1 MGMVSPVLRSRRA
14 ALTAPPP
21 RRRSG
26 QRPWPR
32 PGYQQLD
39 VLRPRRR
46 GVSPVPAE
54 PSTQLAGPPRLPC
67 LGVLRCPPV
76 PTAWPL
82 RRRSI
87 SEMVLTNS
95 RTVRL
100 STAHHERLGHSVA
113 RYPQHVRKLLLH
125 AHGCAVLP
133 FPPPSMPASV
143 HCARSTRALRW
154 VPRIAGPPAPST
166 IAPEARRPTRQCDWT
181 SPVGSRQASVIYLP
195 GSVPVIFLMPLAPA
209 RSTAAF
215 TTAKIAPWTAA
226 AINTSLVL

>member
-1 MGMVSPVLRSRRA
+1 VPSSTYCMASSPQVNQRDGPYEFPHRA
-14 ALTAPPP
+14 LKHRPP
-21 RRRSG
+21 RTLGPLSG
-26 QRPWPR
+26 SLPAARP
-32 PGYQQLD
+32 
-39 VLRPRRR
+39 
-46 GVSPVPAE
+46 E
-54 PSTQLAGPPRLPC
+54 T
-67 LGVLRCPPV
+67 
-76 PTAWPL
+76 T
-82 RRRSI
+82 
-87 SEMVLTNS
+87 
-95 RTVRL
+95 
-100 STAHHERLGHSVA
+100 
-113 RYPQHVRKLLLH
+113 LH

-154 VPRIAGPPAPST
+154 VLRIAVPPAPSA

-226 AINTSLVL
+226 TINTSLVL